1 MSDTGSKQLTAQ
13 GIMVTEVHCVYPSTT
28 VRDAIQLLTSKKISG
43 APVVDTSRR
52 VVSVL
57 SEGDCLKL
65 AAVVGL
71 DKTISAGL
79 NHLPQGD
86 KLITL
91 KSSASFKEVYKVFVS
106 NRLHRVIIVDSA
118 GRLQGIVSRS
128 NILKLLISMGA
139 PDKAEGADAA
149 ASSEAAPA
157 ETPVDTAPAGT
168 PDETARAS

>member
-1 MSDTGSKQLTAQ
+1 MSEMGSKQLTAA

-43 APVVDTSRR
+43 APVIDTSRR

-79 NHLPQGD
+79 SHLPQGE

-91 KSSASFKEVYKVFVS
+91 KSTATFKEIYKVFVS

-128 NILKLLISMGA
+128 NILKLLISMGS
-139 PDKAEGADAA
+139 PEKSEGAEGTAP
-149 ASSEAAPA
+149 SEAAPA
-157 ETPVDTAPAGT
+157 ETPAEAAPAENS
-168 PDETARAS
+168 ETASRAS